1 MSAFVDIKRMV
12 AESTG
17 LKLERALDLKYPW
30 GAGFTYHYVSL
41 ILYSWPI
48 MEA

>member
-1 MSAFVDIKRMV
+1 MAVFVDIKLMD

-17 LKLERALDLKYPW
+17 LKLEPALDLKYPW

-41 ILYSWPI
+41 VLYSWPI